1 MNIDSA
7 MLHVIG
13 DCIQSVGVIIAA
25 VIIYFEPRAWY
36 CDPICTYIFAVLV
49 MITTIPI
56 TKRCLKILMEGTP
69 EEFNVKQ
76 LSEDIWALNSGE
88 TKNIVDIHDLHIW
101 SIASGKNAM
110 TVHIKSHHPLQT
122 LSEVTDLCRRKYQ
135 LYHTVIQVE
144 GDNDTDINPHGF
156 ECDNDIHD

>member
-25 VIIYFEPRAWY
+25 LIIYFEPRAWY
-36 CDPICTYIFAVLV
+36 CDPICTYIFAVIV

-110 TVHIKSHHPLQT
+110 TVHIKSHHPL
-122 LSEVTDLCRRKYQ
+122 
-135 LYHTVIQVE
+135 
-144 GDNDTDINPHGF
+144 
-156 ECDNDIHD
+156 